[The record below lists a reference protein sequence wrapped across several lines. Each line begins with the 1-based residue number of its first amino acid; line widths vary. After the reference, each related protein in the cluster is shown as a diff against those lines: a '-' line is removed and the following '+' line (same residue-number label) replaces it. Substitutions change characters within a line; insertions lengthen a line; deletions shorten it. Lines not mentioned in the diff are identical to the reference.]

1 MVHLSETYMKMPDN
15 LQQLGLNAEDIITD
29 LQDADRVEIAMANG
43 MLELSN
49 VDISKEMT
57 DLMTAQRSYQFNA
70 RSITIADQMLGLI
83 NGIR

>member
-1 MVHLSETYMKMPDN
+1 M
-15 LQQLGLNAEDIITD
+15 
-29 LQDADRVEIAMANG
+29 G

-49 VDISKEMT
+49 VDTSKEMT

-70 RSITIADQMLGLI
+70 RSITIADQMMGLI

>member
-1 MVHLSETYMKMPDN
+1 MEHLSATYIAMPDN
-15 LQQLGLNAEDIITD
+15 LEELGLIAEDIMTN
-29 LQDADRVEIAMANG
+29 LQGAARGEISMANG

-49 VDISKEMT
+49 VDTSKEIT